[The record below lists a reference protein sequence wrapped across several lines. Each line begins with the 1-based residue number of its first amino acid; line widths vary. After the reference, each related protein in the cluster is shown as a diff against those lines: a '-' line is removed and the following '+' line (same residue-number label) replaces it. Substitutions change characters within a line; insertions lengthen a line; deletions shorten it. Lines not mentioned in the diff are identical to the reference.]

1 MKKELEGSS
10 ASDGPHSAV
19 DSLLRPAQV
28 CLNSFWHVL
37 AWLKQRGGVSLQEY
51 LASKSKEPGFPEVLR
66 KHLANKHF
74 QAEVKAPNV
83 FVASN
88 GAERAPHVTWQQNDV
103 GPRDEI
109 ARILNGADCDQ
120 RSLQLPAD
128 SSDLRVT
135 CAGCIKL
142 MLMLSARRANC

>member
-1 MKKELEGSS
+1 MPQTTRAERLECLKSFLEKDASS
-10 ASDGPHSAV
+10 A
-19 DSLLRPAQV
+19 
-28 CLNSFWHVL
+28 
-37 AWLKQRGGVSLQEY
+37 KQRGGVSLQEY
-51 LASKSKEPGFPEVLR
+51 PATKSKEPGFPEVLR

-74 QAEVKAPNV
+74 QAEVKAPGV